1 MYEWHKQIQV
11 VIQEIDNCIKSKNDE
26 ILTLSYLA
34 KKLGYSEFYVS
45 RKFKEIS
52 EMNLRDYMRSVFVA
66 SSDFCPR
73 KNISFIIGF
82 TIVCLSF
89 QFLLIV
95 PSESMLFNT
104 RQKENR
110 ELCTHKVPCHK
121 FNLFLYS
128 FACYSPYRLYPNRL
142 SENNPLR
149 LQ

>member
-52 EMNLRDYMRSVFVA
+52 EMNLRNYMRSVFVA

-82 TIVCLSF
+82 TIVYLSF
-89 QFLLIV
+89 FLLIV

-104 RQKENR
+104 R
-110 ELCTHKVPCHK
+110 PCV
-121 FNLFLYS
+121 LS
-128 FACYSPYRLYPNRL
+128 YPPFRSSIPL
-142 SENNPLR
+142 TRFSENNPLR

>member
-34 KKLGYSEFYVS
+34 KQLGYSEFYVS

-82 TIVCLSF
+82 TIVYLSF
-89 QFLLIV
+89 FLLIV

-104 RQKENR
+104 R
-110 ELCTHKVPCHK
+110 PCV
-121 FNLFLYS
+121 LS
-128 FACYSPYRLYPNRL
+128 YPPFRSSIPL
-142 SENNPLR
+142 TRFSENNPLR

>member
-52 EMNLRDYMRSVFVA
+52 EMNLRDYMRSVLVA

-82 TIVCLSF
+82 TIVYLSF
-89 QFLLIV
+89 FLLIV
-95 PSESMLFNT
+95 PSESMLLNT
-104 RQKENR
+104 R
-110 ELCTHKVPCHK
+110 PCV
-121 FNLFLYS
+121 LS
-128 FACYSPYRLYPNRL
+128 YPPFRSSIPL
-142 SENNPLR
+142 TRFSENNPLR
-149 LQ
+149 L

>member
-52 EMNLRDYMRSVFVA
+52 EMNLRDYMRSVLVA

-95 PSESMLFNT
+95 SSESMLSIHDLVYF
-104 RQKENR
+104 RIRHFGHQ
-110 ELCTHKVPCHK
+110 
-121 FNLFLYS
+121 FL
-128 FACYSPYRLYPNRL
+128 
-142 SENNPLR
+142 
-149 LQ
+149 

>member
-52 EMNLRDYMRSVFVA
+52 EMNLRDYMRSVLVA

-82 TIVCLSF
+82 TIVYLSF
-89 QFLLIV
+89 FLLIV
-95 PSESMLFNT
+95 PSESMLLNT
-104 RQKENR
+104 R
-110 ELCTHKVPCHK
+110 PCV
-121 FNLFLYS
+121 LS
-128 FACYSPYRLYPNRL
+128 YPPFRSSIPL
-142 SENNPLR
+142 TRFSENNPLR

>member
-82 TIVCLSF
+82 TIVYLSF
-89 QFLLIV
+89 FLLIV
-95 PSESMLFNT
+95 SSESMLFNT
-104 RQKENR
+104 R
-110 ELCTHKVPCHK
+110 PCV
-121 FNLFLYS
+121 LS
-128 FACYSPYRLYPNRL
+128 YPPFRSSIPL
-142 SENNPLR
+142 TRFSENNPLR

>member
-82 TIVCLSF
+82 TIVYLSF
-89 QFLLIV
+89 FLLIV

-104 RQKENR
+104 R
-110 ELCTHKVPCHK
+110 PCV
-121 FNLFLYS
+121 FS
-128 FACYSPYRLYPNRL
+128 YPPFRSSIPL
-142 SENNPLR
+142 TRFSENNPLR

>member
-82 TIVCLSF
+82 TIVYLSF
-89 QFLLIV
+89 FLLIV

-104 RQKENR
+104 R
-110 ELCTHKVPCHK
+110 PCV
-121 FNLFLYS
+121 LS
-128 FACYSPYRLYPNRL
+128 YPPFRSSIPL
-142 SENNPLR
+142 TRFSENNPLR

>member
-52 EMNLRDYMRSVFVA
+52 EMNLRDYMRSVLVA

-82 TIVCLSF
+82 TIVYLSF
-89 QFLLIV
+89 FLIIV
-95 PSESMLFNT
+95 PSESMLLNT
-104 RQKENR
+104 R
-110 ELCTHKVPCHK
+110 PCV
-121 FNLFLYS
+121 LS
-128 FACYSPYRLYPNRL
+128 YPPFRSSIPL
-142 SENNPLR
+142 TRFSENNPLR

>member
-1 MYEWHKQIQV
+1 VYEWHKQIQV

-82 TIVCLSF
+82 TIVYLSF
-89 QFLLIV
+89 FLLIV

-104 RQKENR
+104 R
-110 ELCTHKVPCHK
+110 PCV
-121 FNLFLYS
+121 LS
-128 FACYSPYRLYPNRL
+128 YPPFRSSIPL
-142 SENNPLR
+142 TRFSENNPLR

>member
-1 MYEWHKQIQV
+1 MYEWHKQ
-11 VIQEIDNCIKSKNDE
+11 IQEIDNCIKSKNDE

-52 EMNLRDYMRSVFVA
+52 EMNLRDYMRSVLVA

-82 TIVCLSF
+82 TIVYLSF

-104 RQKENR
+104 R
-110 ELCTHKVPCHK
+110 PCV
-121 FNLFLYS
+121 LS
-128 FACYSPYRLYPNRL
+128 YPPFRSSIPL
-142 SENNPLR
+142 TRFSENNPLR

>member
-73 KNISFIIGF
+73 KNISFIIDF

-89 QFLLIV
+89 YSSTFYLLYHQN
-95 PSESMLFNT
+95 LFFT
-104 RQKENR
+104 IHAKKSSG
-110 ELCTHKVPCHK
+110 LCTHKVHW
-121 FNLFLYS
+121 FS
-128 FACYSPYRLYPNRL
+128 NRL
-142 SENNPLR
+142 CITCPISASIQIDRFLIS
-149 LQ
+149 

>member
-52 EMNLRDYMRSVFVA
+52 EMNLRDYMRSVLVA

-73 KNISFIIGF
+73 KNISFIICF
-82 TIVCLSF
+82 TIVYLSF
-89 QFLLIV
+89 FLLIV
-95 PSESMLFNT
+95 PSESMLLNT
-104 RQKENR
+104 R
-110 ELCTHKVPCHK
+110 PCV
-121 FNLFLYS
+121 LS
-128 FACYSPYRLYPNRL
+128 YPPFRSSIPL
-142 SENNPLR
+142 TRFSENNPLR

>member
-1 MYEWHKQIQV
+1 VYEWHKQIQV

-52 EMNLRDYMRSVFVA
+52 EMNLRDYMRSVLVA

-82 TIVCLSF
+82 TIVYLSF
-89 QFLLIV
+89 FLLIV
-95 PSESMLFNT
+95 PSESMLLNT
-104 RQKENR
+104 R
-110 ELCTHKVPCHK
+110 PCV
-121 FNLFLYS
+121 LS
-128 FACYSPYRLYPNRL
+128 YPPFRSSIPL
-142 SENNPLR
+142 TIFSENNPLR

>member
-1 MYEWHKQIQV
+1 MYERHKQIQV

-52 EMNLRDYMRSVFVA
+52 EMNLRDYMRSVLVA

-82 TIVCLSF
+82 TIVYLSF
-89 QFLLIV
+89 FLLIV
-95 PSESMLFNT
+95 PSESMLLNT
-104 RQKENR
+104 R
-110 ELCTHKVPCHK
+110 PCV
-121 FNLFLYS
+121 FS
-128 FACYSPYRLYPNRL
+128 YPPFRSSIPL
-142 SENNPLR
+142 TRFSENNPLR

>member
-52 EMNLRDYMRSVFVA
+52 EMNLRDYMRSVLVA

-82 TIVCLSF
+82 TIVYLSF
-89 QFLLIV
+89 FLLIV

-104 RQKENR
+104 R
-110 ELCTHKVPCHK
+110 PCV
-121 FNLFLYS
+121 FS
-128 FACYSPYRLYPNRL
+128 YPPFRSSIPL
-142 SENNPLR
+142 TRFSENNPLR

>member
-1 MYEWHKQIQV
+1 MYEWHRQIQV
-11 VIQEIDNCIKSKNDE
+11 IIQVIDDCIKSKNDD

-52 EMNLRDYMRSVFVA
+52 EMNLRDYMRSVLVA

-82 TIVCLSF
+82 TIVYLSF
-89 QFLLIV
+89 FLLIV

-104 RQKENR
+104 R
-110 ELCTHKVPCHK
+110 PCV
-121 FNLFLYS
+121 FS
-128 FACYSPYRLYPNRL
+128 YPPFRSSIPL
-142 SENNPLR
+142 TRFSENNPLR

>member
-52 EMNLRDYMRSVFVA
+52 EMNLRDYMRSVLVA

-82 TIVCLSF
+82 TIVYLSF
-89 QFLLIV
+89 FLLIV

-104 RQKENR
+104 R
-110 ELCTHKVPCHK
+110 PCV
-121 FNLFLYS
+121 LS
-128 FACYSPYRLYPNRL
+128 YPPFRSSIPL
-142 SENNPLR
+142 TRFSENNPLR

>member
-82 TIVCLSF
+82 TIVYLSF
-89 QFLLIV
+89 FLLIV

>member
-82 TIVCLSF
+82 TIVYLSF
-89 QFLLIV
+89 FLLIV

-128 FACYSPYRLYPNRL
+128 FACYSPYRLYPNRF

>member
-82 TIVCLSF
+82 TIVYLSF
-89 QFLLIV
+89 FLLIV

-104 RQKENR
+104 R
-110 ELCTHKVPCHK
+110 PCV
-121 FNLFLYS
+121 FS
-128 FACYSPYRLYPNRL
+128 YPPFRSSIPL
-142 SENNPLR
+142 TIFSENNPLR

>member
-52 EMNLRDYMRSVFVA
+52 EMNLRDYMRSVLVA

-73 KNISFIIGF
+73 KNISFLIGF
-82 TIVCLSF
+82 TIVYLSF
-89 QFLLIV
+89 FLLIV
-95 PSESMLFNT
+95 PSESMLLNT
-104 RQKENR
+104 R
-110 ELCTHKVPCHK
+110 PCV
-121 FNLFLYS
+121 LS
-128 FACYSPYRLYPNRL
+128 YPPFRSSIPL
-142 SENNPLR
+142 TRFSENNPLR

>member
-82 TIVCLSF
+82 TIVYLSF
-89 QFLLIV
+89 FLLIV

-110 ELCTHKVPCHK
+110 ELCTHKVPFHK

-128 FACYSPYRLYPNRL
+128 FACYSPYRLYPNRF

>member
-52 EMNLRDYMRSVFVA
+52 EKNLRDYMRSVFVA

-82 TIVCLSF
+82 TIVYLSF
-89 QFLLIV
+89 FLLIV

-104 RQKENR
+104 R
-110 ELCTHKVPCHK
+110 PCV
-121 FNLFLYS
+121 LS
-128 FACYSPYRLYPNRL
+128 YPPFRSSIPL
-142 SENNPLR
+142 TRFSENNPLR

>member
-52 EMNLRDYMRSVFVA
+52 EMNLRDYMWSVFVA

-82 TIVCLSF
+82 TIVYLSF
-89 QFLLIV
+89 FLLIV

-104 RQKENR
+104 R
-110 ELCTHKVPCHK
+110 PCV
-121 FNLFLYS
+121 LS
-128 FACYSPYRLYPNRL
+128 YPPFRSSIPL
-142 SENNPLR
+142 TRFSENNPLR

>member
-34 KKLGYSEFYVS
+34 KKLGYSEFYVF

-82 TIVCLSF
+82 TIVYLSF
-89 QFLLIV
+89 FLLIV

-104 RQKENR
+104 R
-110 ELCTHKVPCHK
+110 PCV
-121 FNLFLYS
+121 LS
-128 FACYSPYRLYPNRL
+128 YPPFRSSIPL
-142 SENNPLR
+142 TRFSENNPLR